1 MWHGGDPVFLR
12 NVQFLAAGR
21 RLAFIDED
29 VVVKVADAGA
39 AGMTLAQVEA
49 SAGVE
54 RGAARAAM
62 LSLLWFGHWTTDL
75 SRPLSSSSVLQTAP
89 AAA

>member
-1 MWHGGDPVFLR
+1 MCG
-12 NVQFLAAGR
+12 FLAAGR
-21 RLAFIDED
+21 RLAFIEKDA
-29 VVVKVADAGA
+29 VVKVASAGA

-49 SAGVE
+49 LVGLE

-75 SRPLSSSSVLQTAP
+75 SRPLSSSSVLRTAK